1 MEKEEGGGRQKDL
14 ESVSIVV
21 EVEKDYKENRG
32 VFERA
37 RKIFFELAE
46 VFYLR
51 NYSEL
56 EKLRK

>member
-1 MEKEEGGGRQKDL
+1 M